1 MSEKLTGNV
10 TGDDIAGFISGDK
23 GDPGVG
29 IKEIEWSP
37 GEDKNVLH
45 IKLTNGR
52 DYAFDVHNGKDG
64 YTPVKDVDYFDGKDG
79 YAPVKDV
86 DYFDGKDGEG
96 MPMVTDADEGK
107 LACVV
112 GGKWA
117 TITIEELAA
126 KIKALMPDDGGDTGD
141 NETGEDGGE
150 TVYTVNFYDGDTLL
164 HTVEV
169 APGGTAEY
177 TPEKEGYIFDG
188 WEPSN
193 ANITADTDCYAKWTA
208 VNVEPDVVYDYSGSV
223 TVSDKTELTLNVSG
237 LKEINAAGIYLE
249 LEGAGDDYVVTKIED
264 GTVYYQYSNEI
275 SEDGNLH
282 AEPDRGMQGN
292 EDLGIKIS
300 ANIKGSSEKLKFDG
314 TYTWGYKE

>member
-10 TGDDIAGFISGDK
+10 TGDDIVGFISGDK

-45 IKLTNGR
+45 IRLTNGR

-64 YTPVKDVDYFDGKDG
+64 YTPQKDVDYFDGKDG
-79 YAPVKDV
+79 DTPVKDV

-117 TITIEELAA
+117 TITIEELAE
-126 KIKALMPDDGGDTGD
+126 KIKALVPDGGGDAGDDTG
-141 NETGEDGGE
+141 GEGGDE
-150 TVYTVNFYDGDTLL
+150 TVYTVNFYDDDGTFL

-188 WEPSN
+188 WEPNN

-208 VNVEPDVVYDYSGSV
+208 INVEPDVEYDYSGSI
-223 TVSDKTELTLNVSG
+223 TASEQTTLELNIAG
-237 LKEINAAGIYLE
+237 LDAINNNGIYLE
-249 LEGAGDDYVVTKIED
+249 GGGSGDYYVVTKIEN
-264 GTVYYQYSNEI
+264 GVVYYRDSGTI
-275 SEDGNLH
+275 SSDGELDI
-282 AEPDRGMQGN
+282 EFIRGLQG
-292 EDLGIKIS
+292 EYVGIKLS
-300 ANIKGSSEKLKFDG
+300 ADAQNVDLIFDG
-314 TYTWGYKE
+314 TYTWGYLKE